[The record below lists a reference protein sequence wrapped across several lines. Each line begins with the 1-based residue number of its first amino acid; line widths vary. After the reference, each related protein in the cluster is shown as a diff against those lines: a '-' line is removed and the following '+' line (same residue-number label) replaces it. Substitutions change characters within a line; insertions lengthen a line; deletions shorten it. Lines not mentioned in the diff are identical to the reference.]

1 VARVGADGARVGLLT
16 EAADLLAPTD
26 LAIER
31 AITLLDLGAALRGAG
46 DPVGARR
53 PLRTAADL
61 AVRTGA
67 SALVERSRTELR
79 ASGARPR
86 RMAITGL
93 ESLTPAERR
102 VVDLAARGTSNAD
115 IAGQLFISVKTVE
128 SHLAH
133 AYRKLGISSRAA
145 LRDQIAAG

>member
-1 VARVGADGARVGLLT
+1 
-16 EAADLLAPTD
+16 
-26 LAIER
+26 
-31 AITLLDLGAALRGAG
+31 
-46 DPVGARR
+46 
-53 PLRTAADL
+53 
-61 AVRTGA
+61 
-67 SALVERSRTELR
+67 
-79 ASGARPR
+79 
-86 RMAITGL
+86 
-93 ESLTPAERR
+93 